1 MICSMCGTRCS
12 TTMHNYNYYRFLDS
26 KHSKLVWLPYIKH
39 QANAC
44 TYHLHSSFDLDHF
57 SSIDFNLQVIICKRP
72 VRCVEEYMLL
82 HYTTCTTT
90 TTL

>member
-1 MICSMCGTRCS
+1 
-12 TTMHNYNYYRFLDS
+12 MHNYNYYRFLDS
-26 KHSKLVWLPYIKH
+26 KHSKLAWLPYIKH

-57 SSIDFNLQVIICKRP
+57 SSIDFNLQVIICKCP